1 MNREARRGKG
11 WTSREKEK
19 ETRLRTGKITKTTEK
34 KQLHQRSQAKKS
46 EEKESHDHTTKDTIF
61 FFHFTK
67 KKALCTAYANNV

>member
-19 ETRLRTGKITKTTEK
+19 ETRLRTGKTTKTTEK
-34 KQLHQRSQAKKS
+34 KQLHQRSQAKKNQ
-46 EEKESHDHTTKDTIF
+46 KRRNHMITPPRTPLF
-61 FFHFTK
+61 FSFFT